1 MRKIYSAFAIMLITA
16 FSYGQDLRTAFTEF
30 SVVGQVTSTL
40 SVDDATV
47 SVLMPF
53 GADLTALEPQFSV
66 MEGASVYIG
75 DELQQASGT
84 TIDFTSEVVYTIMYV
99 LPDAKGDTISQDWA
113 VNVTN
118 DDPVTITFAVDMS
131 AQAVNEGDYWLLEDD
146 VIYVTG
152 SYDGVEEWGWDEP
165 GTGASILL
173 EDADGDDIW
182 TGTLEY
188 AKNSTFEYKYFL
200 NTGWAGGDGFTNDH
214 PDNNRTAEIGE
225 DDITLNDTWVAI
237 VNKPD
242 AINGKLFENVTAYPN
257 PFDNTLNISNI
268 DNASIVTISDISGK
282 EIRRIDVNSSMLK
295 INTSDLNA
303 GMFIVKVSAE
313 NGESATI
320 KMLKK

>member
-30 SVVGQVTSTL
+30 SVVGQVTSTV
-40 SVDDATV
+40 SVDDATI

-53 GADLTALEPQFSV
+53 GTDLTSLEPQFSV

-75 DELQQASGT
+75 EELQQVSGT
-84 TIDFTSEVVYTIMYV
+84 TVDFSSAVTYTIEYI

-113 VNVTN
+113 VTATN
-118 DDPVTITFAVDMS
+118 DDPVTITFAVDMADQ
-131 AQAVNEGDYWLLEDD
+131 AQNEGDYWLLEND

-173 EDADGDDIW
+173 ADDDGDNIW

-200 NTGWAGGDGFTNDH
+200 NTGWSKGDGFTNDH

-237 VNKPD
+237 INKPD
-242 AINGKLFENVTAYPN
+242 AITGKSLENVSVYPN
-257 PFDNTLNISNI
+257 PFSSSLTINNV
-268 DNASIVTISDISGK
+268 DNATKVTVSTLLGQQVISK
-282 EIRRIDVNSSMLK
+282 DVNGTMVRV
-295 INTSDLNA
+295 NTSELKDGIYLVNVYA
-303 GMFIVKVSAE
+303 NDGTV
-313 NGESATI
+313 ATI
-320 KMLKK
+320 KVVK